1 MSLSLFGTIQKTLS
15 FNTRYFVNMSA
26 VVIKR
31 DLSFLFVLGLFM
43 ATPSNVYGQ
52 SEERRQNEFNL
63 DEDNVAI
70 QGYDVVSYFMG
81 APQKGKKS
89 IFYEYKGIVYWF
101 NSTENLDLFKKQPK
115 KFEPAYG
122 GWCAFAL
129 GDSGDKVKIDP
140 KTYKIIDGELYLF
153 YNFYFNNT
161 LIDWNKNEVD
171 LKSKADMNW
180 SKIINTP

>member
-31 DLSFLFVLGLFM
+31 SFSFLFVLGLFM

-89 IFYEYKGIVYWF
+89 ILYEYKGIVYWF
-101 NSTENLDLFKKQPK
+101 NSTENLSPFSAMLFIT
-115 KFEPAYG
+115 FITLTM
-122 GWCAFAL
+122 AL
-129 GDSGDKVKIDP
+129 S
-140 KTYKIIDGELYLF
+140 L
-153 YNFYFNNT
+153 
-161 LIDWNKNEVD
+161 
-171 LKSKADMNW
+171 
-180 SKIINTP
+180 